1 MSFASRLCLSGWKFS
16 GTEAFLFVA
25 IAVGYC
31 DSARAIDSS
40 ELRASYG
47 RGVHAFFAGD
57 TESAE
62 QLFSVTIESGSTDP
76 RVYYFRAMVRLR
88 TGRQN
93 EAEHDMRTGAALE
106 ARNPGNMHAIGKAL
120 QRVQGPGRRTLE
132 KFRRDARL
140 DRVQQ
145 RRQQSHRR
153 YEQLQQRGPVVLRQ
167 QSPILL
173 ENLLEPSLGSV
184 PRTSSP
190 APTAGTPV
198 TIPRHVPAP
207 MPSDAPK
214 SVESDDLFGDSNKP
228 SEDVFGA
235 GVPEAAP
242 EKATDPNNLFGD
254 PFESGSSTDTSEKE
268 PEEKSKET
276 ESLDDLFGVATKNQ
290 TEKHQAEK
298 SSPAAVVGGPEKL
311 FFELGRMVGTLS
323 NSQSR
328 VRQIGSLPK
337 SESRP
342 SGVVGANF
350 QLGPSNDADATPASP
365 EKSSEKLTANT
376 EDIFGADAVEEP
388 QQKPLDLPATDHAA
402 DEEDD
407 LFGDF

>member
-1 MSFASRLCLSGWKFS
+1 MSFAPRLCLPGWNFS
-16 GTEAFLFVA
+16 GTKVLLFVA
-25 IAVGYC
+25 IVAGCCHSVQ
-31 DSARAIDSS
+31 ALDSS

-88 TGRQN
+88 TGRQD
-93 EAEHDMRTGAALE
+93 EAEHDMRIGAALE

-145 RRQQSHRR
+145 RRKQVHHR

-167 QSPILL
+167 QSPVLL
-173 ENLLEPSLGSV
+173 ENLLEPSLGSA
-184 PRTSSP
+184 PRANNP
-190 APTAGTPV
+190 ALTTGAPV
-198 TIPRHVPAP
+198 AIPRHVPAP
-207 MPSDAPK
+207 MPGDAPK
-214 SVESDDLFGDSNKP
+214 SVESDDLFGDSNKS
-228 SEDVFGA
+228 SEDIFGA

-242 EKATDPNNLFGD
+242 EEAADQNNPFGD
-254 PFESGSSTDTSEKE
+254 PFESEGNTDTSEKE
-268 PEEKSKET
+268 PEEKSKES
-276 ESLDDLFGVATKNQ
+276 ESLDDLFGIATKNQ
-290 TEKHQAEK
+290 AEKHQAEK
-298 SSPAAVVGGPEKL
+298 GAPAVVRGGPEKL

-337 SESRP
+337 SEGRP
-342 SGVVGANF
+342 SGVVGADF
-350 QLGPSNDADATPASP
+350 QLGPSDDANATPT
-365 EKSSEKLTANT
+365 SSEKLTTNA

-388 QQKPLDLPATDHAA
+388 QQKPSDLPAADHAA
-402 DEEDD
+402 AEEED